1 MDKLTARQIK
11 LFNIPVE
18 QLQAHSVTYQSLEDW
33 ESAEKERVT
42 EYLVYRY
49 IVALGAS
56 SDLDMK
62 RIDEDSIV
70 AKHFDLSVWELLPYS
85 FR

>member
-18 QLQAHSVTYQSLEDW
+18 KLQAHSATYQSLEDW

-56 SDLDMK
+56 PDSENGCLGN
-62 RIDEDSIV
+62 DSIIV
-70 AKHFDLSVWELLPYS
+70 EHFDLTVWGLLPS
-85 FR
+85 R